1 MAQHKKRNR
10 LFTEIMEADDND
22 RLSYTIPQQ
31 NINTV
36 NFTQKKAVGWYC
48 IGHAVFNNTIAF
60 ATYYKP
66 NAIKR
71 FFMRTLLDFY
81 WIKNENK

>member
-1 MAQHKKRNR
+1 MIDPRQKK
-10 LFTEIMEADDND
+10 LLTEIMEADAKDG
-22 RLSYTIPQQ
+22 LYYTIPEQ
-31 NINTV
+31 NLNTV
-36 NFTQKKAVGWYC
+36 KFTQKKTIGWYC
-48 IGHAVFNNTIAF
+48 IGHAGFDNTTAF

-81 WIKNENK
+81 WIKDEKK

>member
-1 MAQHKKRNR
+1 M
-10 LFTEIMEADDND
+10 T
-22 RLSYTIPQQ
+22 QQ
-31 NINTV
+31 IKQNLNTV
-36 NFTQKKAVGWYC
+36 KFVQKKTIGWYC
-48 IGHAVFNNTIAF
+48 IGHAGFNNTTAF

-81 WIKNENK
+81 WIKDKNK

>member
-1 MAQHKKRNR
+1 MAQQKK
-10 LFTEIMEADDND
+10 LLTEIMEVNAKDGLYN
-22 RLSYTIPQQ
+22 TIPEQIP
-31 NINTV
+31 NYV
-36 NFTQKKAVGWYC
+36 KFVQKKTIGWYC
-48 IGHAVFNNTIAF
+48 IGHEGFDNTTAF

-81 WIKNENK
+81 WIKNEKK

>member
-1 MAQHKKRNR
+1 
-10 LFTEIMEADDND
+10 MEQTNG
-22 RLSYTIPQQ
+22 T
-31 NINTV
+31 
-36 NFTQKKAVGWYC
+36 KKAIGWYC
-48 IGHAVFNNTIAF
+48 IGHAGFNNTTAF

-81 WIKNENK
+81 WIKDENK

>member
-1 MAQHKKRNR
+1 MSQQKK
-10 LFTEIMEADDND
+10 LLTEIMEADAKDG
-22 RLSYTIPQQ
+22 LYYTIPEQIP
-31 NINTV
+31 NSV
-36 NFTQKKAVGWYC
+36 KFVQKKTVGWYC
-48 IGHAVFNNTIAF
+48 IGHAGFDNTTAF